1 MKVRCAWLSIVL
13 GCGEALEP
21 RGDGSCEAALLP
33 GDVVVS
39 EIMADPEGAD
49 DGFEWFEIF
58 NASGR
63 AVELGGAVLRYR
75 RADGTGEKGHVVEAL
90 SVEADAYVVVANAI
104 DDAAILPAFAHYG
117 YGDALALGNEA
128 GEVSILCGNEVVD
141 AAVYGEPTSG
151 ASRGLDGS
159 RVPDAVDNDA
169 LAAWCDARASFGEE
183 ALGSPGAANEACF
196 GSAPVTCEDD
206 GRERAMD
213 PPRVGDVVVSEVMA
227 DPDLVDDAL
236 GEWLEVFVAR
246 DVDLNGLSIGKKGE
260 EPVDVVGARACMR
273 VSAGTHVLF
282 AASNDAAR
290 NGGLPERDFPLTLA
304 LSNDEG
310 STVPSVELRWG
321 EVSLDVVRWRA
332 SDPGRAMNLDPDA
345 FDPDANDDAAA
356 FCGAQQAYG
365 DGDLGTPGA
374 ANHDCLRAGEC
385 VEDGAARS
393 IRVPRAG
400 DVVVTE
406 VMPQPEAVPH
416 ADGEWFELLAV
427 EAFDL
432 NGLELGENGEVEETI
447 ESDAC
452 LPVAAGEHL
461 VFAREEEAAVNGGLP
476 RVDATYGFALS
487 NEDAFFVGHG
497 GAVLHAVE
505 WAESTSGASR
515 SLDGQGRWCDAMAT
529 YGAGDRGTPGERNP
543 SCDQPPSCEGAGGL
557 RPIAVP
563 GVGDLVITE
572 WMADPRAV
580 GDERGEWFELLA
592 TANVDLNGL
601 QIGRTR
607 VEDEVEATGPCLRV
621 RAGERV
627 VFARSDVAV
636 DNGGLDA
643 VAGTFSFGLVNDGSE
658 LFVAHDDVV
667 IDRVV
672 WSDSVPGVSWA
683 VRPAFE
689 SAMDN
694 DATDAVCASG
704 PTYGDGDRGTPGAEN
719 ACE

>member
-1 MKVRCAWLSIVL
+1 VKASWAALSIVL
-13 GCGEALEP
+13 GCGEAFEP
-21 RGDGSCEAALLP
+21 RGDGSCEAALLH

-39 EIMADPEGAD
+39 EIMADPAGAD
-49 DGFEWFEIF
+49 DGFEWLEIF

-75 RADGTGEKGHVVEAL
+75 RADGTGEKGHVLEAL
-90 SVEADAYVVVANAI
+90 SVEADAYAVLANAI
-104 DDAAILPAFAHYG
+104 DDAGVLPSFAGYG

-128 GEVSILCGNEVVD
+128 GELSILCGDEVVD

-169 LAAWCDARASFGEE
+169 LAAWCDARAPFEEE

-196 GSAPVTCEDD
+196 GSAPATCEED

-246 DVDLNGLSIGKKGE
+246 DLDLNGLAIGKHGE
-260 EPVDVVGARACMR
+260 EPLDIVGSTGCVR
-273 VSAGTHVLF
+273 VAAGTHVLF
-282 AASNDAAR
+282 AASDDAAR
-290 NGGLPERDFPLTLA
+290 NGGLPARDFPLTLA

-321 EVSLDVVRWRA
+321 EVSLDVVTWRA
-332 SDPGRAMNLDPDA
+332 SEPGRAMNLDPDA
-345 FDPDANDDAAA
+345 HDPEANDDAAA
-356 FCGAQQAYG
+356 FCDAQHAYG
-365 DGDLGTPGA
+365 DGDFGSPGA
-374 ANHDCLRAGEC
+374 ANHDCLAAGEC
-385 VEDGAARS
+385 VDDGVARA
-393 IRVPRAG
+393 IRVPRAR
-400 DVVVTE
+400 DVIVTE
-406 VMPQPEAVPH
+406 LMPQPEAVPH

-427 EAFDL
+427 AAFDL
-432 NGLELGENGEVEETI
+432 NGLELGENGEVEDTI
-447 ESDAC
+447 ESAAC
-452 LPVAAGEHL
+452 LPVAAGERL
-461 VFAREEEAAVNGGLP
+461 VFARETDPDVNGGLP
-476 RVDATYGFALS
+476 RVDGTYGFALS
-487 NEDAFFVGHG
+487 NDDAFFVGHG
-497 GAVLHAVE
+497 GAMLHEVA
-505 WAESTSGASR
+505 WAESTAGASR
-515 SLDGQGRWCDAMAT
+515 SRDGQGRWCDAMAS

-543 SCDQPPSCEGAGGL
+543 SCDQPASCEGAGGL
-557 RPIAVP
+557 RPIVAP
-563 GVGDLVITE
+563 EVGDLVITE

-592 TANVDLNGL
+592 RADVDLNGL

-607 VEDEVEATGPCLRV
+607 VEDELEASGACLRL

-627 VFARSDVAV
+627 VLARSDMSG
-636 DNGGLDA
+636 DNGGLA
-643 VAGTFSFGLVNDGSE
+643 TVTSTFSFGLVNDGGE
-658 LFVAHDDVV
+658 LFVAHGDAV
-667 IDRVV
+667 IDRVA
-672 WSDSVPGVSWA
+672 WSGSVPGVSWA

-694 DATDAVCASG
+694 DAIDALCPSG